1 MEQRLP
7 RKLAAILYADVAGYS
22 RLTCADE
29 EGTHRRLSEYL
40 DFFSASIEEHL
51 GKVVHYAGDA
61 VLADFGTVSDA
72 LSCATAVQRCLAER
86 NKNLPEDCRV
96 QFRVGVNLGE
106 VITDRDDIYGEG
118 VNVAA
123 RLESLAEAG
132 GICISGTVYDAVGSR
147 LPLVYESMGEQSVKN
162 IEKPVRAYRV
172 LLDSQQASKAT
183 LLKTQKLDLSEKPS
197 VAILPFTNM
206 GGDAEQEYF
215 SDGITEDI
223 ITGLGRFRDLVVI
236 ARGSSFL
243 LKGESIET
251 AEAAGK
257 LGVQYAL
264 KGSVRKS
271 GNRVR
276 VTAQLIEARE
286 GHQIWAESYDR
297 ILEDVFEVQDDITQR
312 IISTLAVRLEHSDR
326 RRALRKDNI
335 NLSAYDYL
343 LRGKQY
349 FDDFHC
355 SQKHNLRAREMF
367 ERAIELEPEYAAAYA
382 CLAATYLMEV
392 EEGWTDAPEA
402 TGERSIELSR
412 KAIELDDLNSYAHL
426 ILAIAYFLVRG
437 NLELTKTQTQRALE
451 LNPNDYWNYCFKC
464 WFSTCTGE
472 VEESVFC
479 GREAARRNPF
489 LADSCR
495 RNVGIAEYFAG
506 TYDQAIDTLGKIA
519 NPPAEVQACI
529 AAAYAQLGREKEALA
544 AAADFRPRAHEIGL
558 QPNSDEESWRTFW
571 KNRFFKNE
579 AGIEHLLDGLR
590 KAGLSH

>member
-1 MEQRLP
+1 MDQRLP

-106 VITDRDDIYGEG
+106 VITDRDDIYGDG

-123 RLESLAEAG
+123 RLESLADAG

-147 LPLVYESMGEQSVKN
+147 LPLAYEFMGEQSVKN
-162 IEKPVRAYRV
+162 IEQPVRAYRV
-172 LLDSQQASKAT
+172 LLDSQQASKLASS
-183 LLKTQKLDLSEKPS
+183 KKRKLNLSDKPS
-197 VAILPFTNM
+197 IAILPFTNM

-243 LKGESIET
+243 LKGEPIET

-276 VTAQLIEARE
+276 VTVQLIEAKE

-297 ILEDVFEVQDDITQR
+297 VLEDVFEVQDDITQR

-326 RRALRKDNI
+326 KRVSRKGDV
-335 NLSAYDYL
+335 NLTAYDCL
-343 LRGKQY
+343 LRGKKY
-349 FDDFHC
+349 FADFHC
-355 SQKHNLRAREMF
+355 SKDDNLRAREMF
-367 ERAIELEPEYAAAYA
+367 ERAIELDPEYATVYA
-382 CLAATYLMEV
+382 CLAATYLTEV
-392 EEGWTDAPEA
+392 EEGWTETPEA
-402 TGERSIELSR
+402 AGERAIELAR
-412 KAIELDDLNSYAHL
+412 KAIELDDLDSYAHL
-426 ILAIAYFLVRG
+426 ILAAAYFRVRG
-437 NLELTKTQTQRALE
+437 NLELTKTQIQRALE

-464 WFSTCTGE
+464 WFSSCTGE
-472 VEESVFC
+472 LEESIFC
-479 GREAARRNPF
+479 GQEAARRNPF
-489 LADSCR
+489 LADSCL

-506 TYDQAIDTLGKIA
+506 RYDDALESLGKMT
-519 NPPAEVQACI
+519 NPGAEAIACI
-529 AAAYAQLGREKEALA
+529 AASYAQLGRDPEAQA
-544 AAADFRPRAHEIGL
+544 AAAEFCSRAHEIGL
-558 QPNSDEESWRTFW
+558 EPKSDRESWRTFW
-571 KNRFFKNE
+571 TKRQFKDPTSL
-579 AGIEHLLDGLR
+579 EHLLDGFR
-590 KAGLSH
+590 KAGLSN

>member
-1 MEQRLP
+1 MDQRLP

-22 RLTCADE
+22 RLTCEDE
-29 EGTHRRLSEYL
+29 EGTHRRLSDYL
-40 DFFSASIEEHL
+40 DFFSASIEGHQ

-61 VLADFGTVSDA
+61 VLADFGTVTEA
-72 LSCATAVQRCLAER
+72 LRCAAAVQRDLHQR
-86 NKNLPEDCRV
+86 NKDVPEDCRV
-96 QFRVGVNLGE
+96 QFRIGVNLGE
-106 VITDRDDIYGEG
+106 VISDRDDIYGDG

-123 RLESLAEAG
+123 RLESLADPG
-132 GICISGTVYDAVGSR
+132 GICISGTVYDAVGSK
-147 LPLVYESMGEQSVKN
+147 LPLAFEFMGEQSVKN
-162 IEKPVRAYRV
+162 IDQPVRAYRV
-172 LLDSQQASKAT
+172 LVDSEPAAKAVRSGERA
-183 LLKTQKLDLSEKPS
+183 LDLPDKPS
-197 VAILPFTNM
+197 IAVLPFTNH
-206 GGDAEQEYF
+206 GGNADQEYF

-243 LKGESIET
+243 LKGESIKT

-264 KGSVRKS
+264 NGSVRKS

-276 VTAQLIEARE
+276 VTVQLFDANE

-297 ILEDVFEVQDDITQR
+297 VLEDVFEVQDDITQR

-326 RRALRKDNI
+326 KRASRKGNI

-349 FDDFHC
+349 FADFHC
-355 SQKHNLRAREMF
+355 SKEDNLRAREMF
-367 ERAIELEPEYAAAYA
+367 ERAIELDPSYAASYAY
-382 CLAATYLMEV
+382 LAATYLTEF
-392 EEGWTDAPEA
+392 EEGWTDTPETA
-402 TGERSIELSR
+402 GERSIELSR
-412 KAIELDDLNSYAHL
+412 KAIELDELDSFAHL
-426 ILAIAYFLVRG
+426 ILAAAFFRVKG
-437 NLELTKTQTQRALE
+437 NLELTKIQIQRALD

-479 GREAARRNPF
+479 GQEAARRNPF
-489 LADSCR
+489 LADSCLK
-495 RNVGIAEYFAG
+495 NVGIAEYFAG
-506 TYDQAIDTLGKIA
+506 SYDEAIDSLGKIT

-529 AAAYAQLGREKEALA
+529 AAAYAQLGRSQEALA
-544 AAADFRPRAHEIGL
+544 AAAEFRPRAHEIGL
-558 QPNSDEESWRTFW
+558 EPNCDRESWRNFW
-571 KNRFFKNE
+571 KNRFFKDE
-579 AGIEHLLDGLR
+579 ASIEHLLDGIR